1 MEIKLF
7 KSVLFLSIVG
17 FWMSSC
23 ATSKISKDN
32 ILFNTRW
39 ELESMSNTGSNFEQ
53 LFAQK
58 IPFLKFN
65 YAENTVF
72 GNNGCNGYSAEY
84 VIKNQSIKF
93 GEPGPS
99 TKMYCGEGESKFLEA
114 MIKIDGYKIGSGGK
128 LILMQGM
135 EEVLVFRHSS

>member
-1 MEIKLF
+1 M
-7 KSVLFLSIVG
+7 VV

-39 ELESMSNTGSNFEQ
+39 ELESMSNLGSDFEE
-53 LFAQK
+53 LFSQK
-58 IPFLKFN
+58 IPYLRFN
-65 YAENTVF
+65 YAENTVS
-72 GNNGCNGYSAEY
+72 GNNGCNGYSAQY
-84 VIKNQSIKF
+84 VIDNQSIKF

-114 MIKIDGYKIGSGGK
+114 MEKIDAYKIGAGGK
-128 LILMQGM
+128 LILMNGM